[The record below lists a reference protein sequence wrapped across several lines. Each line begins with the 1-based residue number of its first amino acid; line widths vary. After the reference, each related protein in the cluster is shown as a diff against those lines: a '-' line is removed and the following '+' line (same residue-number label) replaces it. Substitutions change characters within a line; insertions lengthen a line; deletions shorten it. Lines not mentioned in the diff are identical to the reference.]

1 MRLFFK
7 YLISSLFFFVAN
19 AFALEQD
26 FRYENFSIHYE
37 LHSNATYIAHY
48 IKRIKILNQR
58 GLDANK
64 QAYVSHS
71 ASVEKSNIVE
81 AYTLK
86 PDGKKINVPKDNFQ
100 LQINTGV
107 KGKPAFSDRAS
118 TTVIFPELAIG
129 DIVYLAYDIDLQ
141 EAIFPGMF
149 SVTHNF
155 YRQQEYDNVSIR
167 IDSPSSLWAQF
178 GEQEMQPT
186 INESN
191 GRRNIE
197 WKFSN
202 PKAVDSDRKDYSVF
216 DPEMF
221 PGMSFTTFRNYEE
234 IALAYGSRARPKSV
248 PTERTTK
255 LAEELT
261 KNSKNDREKTRVLY
275 EWVAKNISYAGNCI
289 GIGAVVPR
297 DQDFVLDNKM
307 GDCKDHAT
315 LLQSLLAAQKIKSTQ
330 VLVNAGSLFKLPKY
344 PVGSHVN
351 HVFTYV
357 PSLNLYLDSTSSYT
371 PFGSLPQ
378 GVQAKPVLHVDG
390 FAVGTVTP
398 FNKPG
403 TNSQD
408 MDLKIVIDKEGTA
421 KGLMTVKLKGD
432 SAIDTRQGFRDWS
445 LDAQKKYVKESIKS
459 MKLTGDGSITF
470 EDPTAFLDTF
480 SYSIEFTI
488 NKWLTLGGGQLP
500 VFPIFSTP
508 APVNRYLYSS
518 DDADDLN
525 FDVFC
530 TNGISTENYAFTFP
544 TNVKIISL
552 PKNINIK
559 DPLLD
564 YSAVNKLNGNR
575 LEIKRS
581 IDDKSPGGVCTP
593 AINKAFHAVAE
604 KAMQASKAQIL
615 YK

>member
-1 MRLFFK
+1 
-7 YLISSLFFFVAN
+7 
-19 AFALEQD
+19 
-26 FRYENFSIHYE
+26 
-37 LHSNATYIAHY
+37 
-48 IKRIKILNQR
+48 LNQR

>member
-7 YLISSLFFFVAN
+7 YLISSLFFFVTS
-19 AFALEQD
+19 AFAIEQD

-37 LHSNATYIAHY
+37 LRSDATYIAHY
-48 IKRIKILNQR
+48 VKHIKILNQR

-86 PDGKKINVPKDNFQ
+86 PDGRKINVPKDNFQ

-107 KGKPAFSDRAS
+107 IGKPAFSDRAS

-129 DIVYLAYDIDLQ
+129 DSVYLAYDIDLK

-149 SVTHNF
+149 SVTHSF

-167 IDSPSSLWAQF
+167 IDSSSSLWAQF
-178 GEQEMQPT
+178 GEQEMQQT

-191 GRRNIE
+191 GRRSIE

-202 PKAVDSDRKDYSVF
+202 PRAVDSDRKNYSVF

-234 IALAYGSRARPKSV
+234 IAQAYGSRARPKSI

-261 KNSKNDREKTRVLY
+261 KNSKNEREKTRVLY

-289 GIGAVVPR
+289 GVGAVVPR

-315 LLQSLLAAQKIKSTQ
+315 LLQSLLAAQNIKSTQ

-357 PSLNLYLDSTSSYT
+357 PSLNMYLDSTSSYT

-378 GVQAKPVLHVDG
+378 GVQAKPVLHIDG
-390 FAVGTVTP
+390 FAVGVVTP

-408 MDLKIVIDKEGTA
+408 MDLKITIDKDGTA
-421 KGLMTVKLKGD
+421 KGLMTVNLKGD
-432 SAIDTRQGFRDWS
+432 SAIDTRQGFRDWP
-445 LDAQKKYVKESIKS
+445 LDAQKKFVKESIKS
-459 MKLTGDGSITF
+459 MKLTGDGNITF
-470 EDPTAFLDTF
+470 EDPTVFLDTF

-488 NKWLTLGGGQLP
+488 NKWLILGGGQLP
-500 VFPIFSTP
+500 VYPIFSTP
-508 APVNRYLYSS
+508 APVNRYLYSGQ
-518 DDADDLN
+518 DTDDLN

-530 TNGISTENYAFTFP
+530 TSGSSTENYTFTFP
-544 TNVKIISL
+544 TNIKILSL
-552 PKNINIK
+552 PKNTNLR
-559 DPLLD
+559 DPLFD

-575 LEIKRS
+575 LEIIRS
-581 IDDKSPGGVCTP
+581 VNDKSPGGVCTP
-593 AINKAFHAVAE
+593 SINKAFHAAAE
-604 KAMQASKAQIL
+604 KALQASKAQIL